1 MEGFFGKGYKFFVD
15 NWYISE
21 ELFFYFYENNIV
33 VCGIVRKNRLK
44 LLVFFKIFWLVK
56 GEYVFRRKDDML
68 VVWLNDKKEIYFLFI
83 MYEVNVVDI
92 GKRDRYGNN
101 VRKL

>member
-44 LLVFFKIFWLVK
+44 LLVFFKIF
-56 GEYVFRRKDDML
+56 
-68 VVWLNDKKEIYFLFI
+68 
-83 MYEVNVVDI
+83 
-92 GKRDRYGNN
+92 
-101 VRKL
+101 